1 MFELLLIER
10 QPGMVSPHNLNR
22 LSNFTIHLIGMNV
35 FIASL
40 LLETIIMLLPFI
52 VALANKPTHTCFET
66 TLATTKI
73 LKNHRLNC
81 CKQTRRQINEI
92 SRVWNALIELKY
104 PLLHS
109 TKKGTA
115 AGLLILRRY
124 DPFVRVFSHAEEERD
139 IIEVTE
145 LSSS

>member
-1 MFELLLIER
+1 
-10 QPGMVSPHNLNR
+10 
-22 LSNFTIHLIGMNV
+22 MNV
-35 FIASL
+35 FITAL
-40 LLETIIMLLPFI
+40 LLETINFIVIMLLPFI

-92 SRVWNALIELKY
+92 SRIWNAMIELKH

-109 TKKGTA
+109 TKKKVPLPA
-115 AGLLILRRY
+115 C
-124 DPFVRVFSHAEEERD
+124 
-139 IIEVTE
+139 
-145 LSSS
+145 